1 MALWRVKS
9 PNLVN
14 LPYVYRYALSFK
26 LQCLHITTPQPFNY
40 NYTYLTNDTQVY
52 NSDVTI
58 LNPYKGGVFQQA
70 VSALSTTDQ
79 QAYEKSGGG
88 YSVYGYEYSPGTSDA
103 VCGPSPTISPH

>member
-1 MALWRVKS
+1 
-9 PNLVN
+9 
-14 LPYVYRYALSFK
+14 
-26 LQCLHITTPQPFNY
+26 
-40 NYTYLTNDTQVY
+40 
-52 NSDVTI
+52 
-58 LNPYKGGVFQQA
+58 VFQQA